1 MLIACAISV
10 LPLNV
15 YAVDFPLKCADAKTY
30 SIRISNVMKGCN
42 PSELSLGA
50 GAIFT
55 SSMDK
60 KELDPQLHARFKA
73 AQAKAAAEG
82 VKIYITSGFRSYA
95 RQKALFD
102 VALKKYGNYKR
113 AARWVSPP
121 EISHHPQGLAIDVN
135 YPNDRKGA
143 AWLEKYGSEFGLCR
157 VFENEWWHFEPNIGP
172 GWRCPKMFKDA
183 SELLP

>member
-1 MLIACAISV
+1 MLIVCAFSL

-15 YAVDFPLKCADAKTY
+15 HAVDIPLKCADAKTY
-30 SIRISNVMKGCN
+30 SIRISNVMKGCK

-50 GAIFT
+50 GAIM
-55 SSMDK
+55 SSGIK
-60 KELDPQLHARFKA
+60 KNELDSEFLNRFKA
-73 AQAKAAAEG
+73 AQAKATAEG
-82 VKIYITSGFRSYA
+82 VNIYITSGFRSYA
-95 RQKALFD
+95 RQKTLFD
-102 VALKKYGNYKR
+102 DALKRYGNYKR

-143 AWLEKYGSEFGLCR
+143 AWLEKNGSEFGLCR
-157 VFENEWWHFEPNIGP
+157 VFENEWWHFEPIIGP
-172 GWRCPKMFKDA
+172 GWKCPKMFKDA